1 MPAFGRY
8 DKKRKTE
15 ITELPEWQKVMAKV
29 LDADIAAAKKPVR
42 WNFLSDNEGM
52 FQLGRALD
60 PMMKLNEGLHRI
72 ITKKPFWT
80 ETTAKE
86 FRKKAKERDYVEG
99 FDEIAKGIETGKH
112 DLLTSL
118 GELLFMGT
126 DAVANTDFIS
136 DFQKM
141 MDEQK
146 PDEPE
151 TWRGDLAAL
160 LVTYGAPLP
169 FVTKITN
176 RAKKLQVVKDAV
188 TKMGTSKASKIA
200 QRVVEGAAV
209 VGATDFIASKEGRRV
224 DPLLF
229 TPESTEGLTGRKKA
243 AVVFK
248 NKVRFG
254 AEGATVGG
262 LFPLVGKGAQLLY
275 QGVGRPVGGT
285 ALSYG
290 FKGINNL

>member
-15 ITELPEWQKVMAKV
+15 ITELPEWQKVMTKV

-42 WNFLSDNEGM
+42 WNFFSDNEGM
-52 FQLGRALD
+52 FQLSRSID
-60 PMMKLNEGLHRI
+60 PIMKLNEGLYRT
-72 ITKKPFWT
+72 ITKAMGEEKPSWT
-80 ETTAKE
+80 EAIAKD
-86 FRKKAKERDYVEG
+86 FRKKTKERDYIEG

-141 MDEQK
+141 MNEQK

-151 TWRGDLAAL
+151 TWRGDLTAL
-160 LVTYGAPLP
+160 LVNYGAPLP
-169 FVTKITN
+169 FVTKIMN
-176 RAKKLQVVKDAV
+176 RAKGLQKVKDIVA
-188 TKMGTSKASKIA
+188 KMGTSKASKIA

-229 TPESTEGLTGRKKA
+229 TP
-243 AVVFK
+243 
-248 NKVRFG
+248 
-254 AEGATVGG
+254 
-262 LFPLVGKGAQLLY
+262 
-275 QGVGRPVGGT
+275 
-285 ALSYG
+285 
-290 FKGINNL
+290 